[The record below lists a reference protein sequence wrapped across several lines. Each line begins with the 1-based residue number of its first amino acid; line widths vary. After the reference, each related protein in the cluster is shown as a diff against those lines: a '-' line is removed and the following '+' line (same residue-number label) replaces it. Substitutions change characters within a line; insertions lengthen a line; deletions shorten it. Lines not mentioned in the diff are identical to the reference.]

1 MWKKI
6 AIIAACCSMLNGCII
21 VSTKPSA
28 EEQQQ
33 AELRYYQQMM
43 TMQAINN
50 GNQYRYPYPIVG
62 QQPQQTQQARQSD
75 QPRPQRPITNN
86 TYCCNNNDSQLTKL
100 NNTLESLISK
110 INNRDFG
117 IK

>member
-1 MWKKI
+1 MWKTVVS
-6 AIIAACCSMLNGCII
+6 AVMCCCMLNGCII
-21 VSTKPSA
+21 VNTRPSA

-43 TMQAINN
+43 ATQAAN
-50 GNQYRYPYPIVG
+50 GGNYYRYPVVG
-62 QQPQQTQQARQSD
+62 QQPHPNAQHKSVND
-75 QPRPQRPITNN
+75 S
-86 TYCCNNNDSQLTKL
+86 CCNGNDDLTRL
-100 NNTLESLISK
+100 NNNLESLISK

>member
-6 AIIAACCSMLNGCII
+6 AFIAACCSMLNGCII

-62 QQPQQTQQARQSD
+62 QQPQQTRQPE
-75 QPRPQRPITNN
+75 QPRQQRPITNN

-100 NNTLESLISK
+100 NNSLESLISK

>member
-62 QQPQQTQQARQSD
+62 QQPQQVRQPAGTQ
-75 QPRPQRPITNN
+75 QRPITNN

-100 NNTLESLISK
+100 NNNLESLISK

>member
-6 AIIAACCSMLNGCII
+6 AIIIGCACMLNGCII

-50 GNQYRYPYPIVG
+50 GNYYRPVE
-62 QQPQQTQQARQSD
+62 QPTANAPRRGTQVH
-75 QPRPQRPITNN
+75 PITNN
-86 TYCCNNNDSQLTKL
+86 TYCCNGNSSQLNKL
-100 NNTLESLISK
+100 NTNLESLINK
-110 INNRDFG
+110 INNRDFE

>member
-6 AIIAACCSMLNGCII
+6 AFIAACFSMLNGCII

-62 QQPQQTQQARQSD
+62 QQPQQVRQPVNTQ
-75 QPRPQRPITNN
+75 QRPITNN